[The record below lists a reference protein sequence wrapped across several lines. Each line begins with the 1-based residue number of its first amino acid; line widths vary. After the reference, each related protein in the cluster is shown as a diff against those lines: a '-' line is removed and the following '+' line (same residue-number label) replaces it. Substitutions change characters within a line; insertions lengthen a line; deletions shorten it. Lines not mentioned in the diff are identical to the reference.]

1 MDMLEGTAPRFVTA
15 AEITRN
21 FGLWQ
26 DRAAQGP
33 LIVTHHGRPRCV
45 LLAID
50 AYQAMTGAPSGPGD
64 AADGEGDTGRH
75 ELEYSLLA
83 EHMEGG
89 FVTLDDSL
97 RIRGASSIG
106 ALLLGQ
112 AAEHL
117 VGHPIEEIVGSSGFG
132 PALAGLRRVLRTG
145 EEAQFDLRLLVGDH
159 RNLRVRAFPWPG
171 GAALILRANEEY
183 DVDERARAEEQA
195 LEEARVAHGA
205 IAIVSLTVRATI
217 ALVEPG
223 FTSMSGF
230 AAERLTGVRFTDLL
244 ALSARREAREA
255 IERVL
260 GGENRA
266 ESFSSRLLVNSGEE
280 LPVRIALASRSE
292 GFSVGGAMMII
303 TAD

>member
-1 MDMLEGTAPRFVTA
+1 MDMIEGSTPRFVSA

-45 LLAID
+45 LLTID
-50 AYQAMTGAPSGPGD
+50 AYQAMSGALSVANGAGD
-64 AADGEGDTGRH
+64 GDGGRH

-117 VGHPIEEIVGSSGFG
+117 AGRPIEEVVGSSGFG
-132 PALAGLRRVLRTG
+132 LALAGLRRVIRTG
-145 EEAQFDLRLLVGDH
+145 EEAQFDLRLAAGDH
-159 RNLRVRAFPWPG
+159 RHLRVRAFSWPG
-171 GAALILRANEEY
+171 GAALILRANE
-183 DVDERARAEEQA
+183 DFDADERARAEEQA
-195 LEEARVAHGA
+195 LAEARVAHGA

-217 ALVEPG
+217 MLAEPG
-223 FTSMSGF
+223 FATMAGF
-230 AAERLTGVRFTDLL
+230 AADRLIGVRFTDLL

-260 GGENRA
+260 GGESKA
-266 ESFSSRLLVNSGEE
+266 ESFASRLLVNSGEE
-280 LPVRIALASRSE
+280 LPIRVALAPLAE
-292 GFSVGGAMMII
+292 GFSVGGAMMIV